1 MHADLERLISLHDLD
16 VMIKDLGRA
25 DLLQQEV
32 QLGLSPDA
40 AIAELKGMRNQLAST
55 VGKRWLALCNQI
67 CVRYDNAV
75 VPVVMLRCSGCLTRL
90 PTAVYS
96 ADDRNEQVRTCSTC
110 GRIIYWAD

>member
-1 MHADLERLISLHDLD
+1 MHQDLERLISLHDLD

-32 QLGLSPDA
+32 QMGLTPDSA
-40 AIAELKGMRNQLAST
+40 LAELENMREQLASSIS
-55 VGKRWLALCNQI
+55 KRLNALYNQI
-67 CVRYDNAV
+67 CARYDNAV
-75 VPVVMLRCSGCLTRL
+75 VPVVMHRCSGCLTRL

>member
-1 MHADLERLISLHDLD
+1 MHQDLEKLISLHDLD

-32 QLGLSPDA
+32 QLGLSADA
-40 AIAELKGMRNQLAST
+40 ALAELKGMREQLASSA
-55 VGKRWLALCNQI
+55 GKRWVALYNQI
-67 CVRYDNAV
+67 CIRYDNAV
-75 VPVVMLRCSGCLTRL
+75 VPVVMHRCSGCLTRL

-96 ADDRNEQVRTCSTC
+96 ADDRNEQVRTCSMC